1 MMVSLQK
8 HIQTQ
13 EMRKTI
19 NGIEWRNQFVCVCV
33 GKCGENEMNVFFCI
47 FFCSGFFFLIE
58 NKRTSN
64 QNFQMGL
71 YVWL

>member
-47 FFCSGFFFLIE
+47 FFCSGFFFF
-58 NKRTSN
+58 S
-64 QNFQMGL
+64 
-71 YVWL
+71 